1 MVVIYIKN
9 KMTNEEKTQWD
20 ELYRY
25 VKKEILQY
33 DDNQSIPT
41 NLVLRL
47 KGLQNGKLMANN
59 KTQNNADYS
68 YEIILYTFKLNKQNI
83 LSAISGKTFKDEMSK
98 FIYITRIIEN
108 NINDVYLRITN
119 AKKLKKKTE
128 DMNISNVYHK
138 GAEYQKKT
146 SDNKLIDKYKDLW

>member
-1 MVVIYIKN
+1 MAVIYIKN

-119 AKKLKKKTE
+119 AKKLQKKTE

>member
-1 MVVIYIKN
+1 
-9 KMTNEEKTQWD
+9 MTNEEKTQWD